1 MYKQRLLRELKKMF
15 GYKKEDSSIEFYGK
29 FRDTWI
35 KAGGLISQATAR
47 RLLNRT
53 KGRIPQMIKEGKLT
67 TYEIEGVSYLSFAE
81 VMTKAEKIQTKLARD
96 KAVKELAKLGL
107 GDAINAGLMAQFD
120 ETLQYDPSDDTD

>member
-81 VMTKAEKIQTKLARD
+81 VMAKAEKIQTKLARD
-96 KAVKELAKLGL
+96 KAVEELAKLGL

-120 ETLQYDPSDDTD
+120 DTLQYDPNEPEI

>member
-1 MYKQRLLRELKKMF
+1 MYRQRMVREMKKMF
-15 GYKKEDSSIEFYGK
+15 GYKKEDNSIEFYSK

-35 KAGGLISQATAR
+35 KSGGLISQATAR

-67 TYEIEGVSYLSFAE
+67 TYEIEGVTYLSFAE

-96 KAVKELAKLGL
+96 KAVQELEKLGL
-107 GDAINAGLMAQFD
+107 GDMLNASLMKQFD
-120 ETLQYDPSDDTD
+120 EAMTFDPDDYEE